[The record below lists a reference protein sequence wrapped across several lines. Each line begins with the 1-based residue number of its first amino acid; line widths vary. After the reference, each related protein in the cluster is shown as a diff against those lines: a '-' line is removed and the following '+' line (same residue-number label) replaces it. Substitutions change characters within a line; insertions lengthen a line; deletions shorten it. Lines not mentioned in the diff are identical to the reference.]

1 MDDRDGETSIKLLDD
16 CLEVSLA
23 VRPGAA
29 EDALDAGNG
38 VDGMRVDLLSSVGEV
53 WVEHWRSDDGDSVAK
68 SMASRVVGRDDS
80 DGGPWPD
87 GVGAT
92 LLSRAISRWA

>member
-1 MDDRDGETSIKLLDD
+1 MMLFDD
-16 CLEVSLA
+16 CDEVSLA

-29 EDALDAGNG
+29 EDGLDAGNG

-53 WVEHWRSDDGDSVAK
+53 WFEHWRSDDGDSIVK
-68 SMASRVVGRDDS
+68 SMASGVVGRDDS

-87 GVGAT
+87 GVGVT
-92 LLSRAISRWA
+92 LQSRAILRWA